1 MATDPVND
9 ESREAAL
16 ALLAARRAVLLER
29 SALAAHDVL
38 APEGIAFSR
47 VRDICASA
55 FGALETGLRDP
66 RSESA
71 AALPLER
78 EIARIVHRDVPFEA
92 IIHALHAALGAML
105 AIVSDAGT
113 AGGTLALAA
122 TRLTQRIGSAAASEV
137 DAAHRAALRRRA
149 ALVDRIR
156 AAAGTLAA
164 APLDLPETR
173 EEVARAAA
181 HGLRCDW
188 AMVAEPE
195 ADGRFVIAA
204 VVGRPA
210 GWVQRWSLRAD
221 EGLVKVAW
229 DTDCSSVVATPD
241 LIPYEG
247 DDRPPSVLIVALRD
261 ATRRAR
267 ALLVAGRDGGEPL
280 AIDDLTVA
288 DAIADISGR
297 TLETAA
303 ASTRAAALAG
313 ELANLRAATVTAVSG
328 TKPAPSALSAAIAA
342 RLVSADV
349 ALVRLLDDAGM
360 LLTRGVH
367 ADSAAVAAELAGTT
381 GPPDEGIVAS
391 VLSGEEVAFDDVQSA
406 PGSVLRAMASGSGFS
421 ALALPVTARR
431 RVVGVLELVRGPR
444 QPFTE
449 AERGHARTVAAQM
462 ALVLAVSDAP
472 RGAGAGSAG
481 ALEGIGAALAAGGD
495 LDASSRLV
503 ARTAVMSAGA
513 TRATVY
519 AMDGPD
525 ALVAVATHGVRPEE
539 RGDAAGAALA
549 VDSLRRDEPVL
560 TGGAAEVEALA
571 GGGTSPVVLSLPL
584 RARGEP
590 AGVLQ
595 LGFESREVGVA
606 AASSLSLAVF
616 AERAGEALSRAA
628 EVARVR
634 ARLATVTALCDAAA
648 PPGPLSVVDLL
659 AAALRLAGATSG
671 GVYARSDDETL
682 EAVSVLGVA
691 EDATPLVRGIVEEG
705 ARRGDGGPIVRDDL
719 ASTHASPRPPGCRCR
734 GRHRGA
740 PARGRHTRRGPG
752 APLHGAGDGDRA
764 PEAVARLTSPMRRG
778 HRRRGAWTAHRR
790 ARARGRPRARR
801 GGRLAAPAR
810 GLRRAV
816 RRPGQRP
823 GRRSHPRPGR
833 GSRGLWG
840 SRRRPARRP
849 AAAPPGRRCTSRSRL
864 ARGAGPPRARL
875 GPGDRRAAR
884 PPGAGRRDGAPG
896 RRRGRRGP
904 ARAVPA
910 RRLVGRA
917 GAARPARRGARR
929 GGARLARPEPAVST
943 PRPPRSSAG
952 SRRSSS
958 QAARFTLST
967 VDPVAGSRDMG
978 TLDRVKMHSLLRYSA
993 PACPRRRP
1001 FAAAAGSA
1009 APARAPP
1016 RRRPSPPR
1024 RPRRRRRR
1032 HRAATDPSP
1041 TASASA
1047 ACPSAA

>member
-1 MATDPVND
+1 MATDPVSD

-16 ALLAARRAVLLER
+16 SLLAARRPVLLER

-47 VRDICASA
+47 VRDICANA
-55 FGALETGLRDP
+55 FGALESVLRDP

-92 IIHALHAALGAML
+92 IIHALHAALGALL
-105 AIVSDAGT
+105 AIVSDAGPP
-113 AGGTLALAA
+113 GGTLALAA
-122 TRLTQRIGSAAASEV
+122 TRLTQRIGSAAAAEV

-204 VVGRPA
+204 VIGRPA

-261 ATRRAR
+261 ATRTAR

-303 ASTRAAALAG
+303 ATTHAAALAG

-328 TKPAPSALSAAIAA
+328 DEAGALGALAAIAA

-391 VLSGEEVAFDDVQSA
+391 VLAGEEIAFDDHASA
-406 PGSVLRAMASGSGFS
+406 PSSVLRVVSGTGFS
-421 ALALPVTARR
+421 AIALPVTARR

-472 RGAGAGSAG
+472 RGTGAGSAG

-503 ARTAVMSAGA
+503 ARTAVVSAGA

-549 VDSLRRDEPVL
+549 VDALRRDEPVL

-571 GGGTSPVVLSLPL
+571 GGGASPVVLSLPL

-595 LGFESREVGVA
+595 LGFESREIGVA

-628 EVARVR
+628 EVGRVR

-648 PPGPLSVVDLL
+648 PPGPLSAMDLL
-659 AAALRLAGATSG
+659 AAALRIGGATSG
-671 GVYARSDDETL
+671 GVYARGDDQTL
-682 EAVSVLGVA
+682 EAVSVLGLA
-691 EDATPLVRGIVEEG
+691 DDATPLVRGIVEEG

-719 ASTHASPRPPGCRCR
+719 SADARL
-734 GRHRGA
+734 A
-740 PARGRHTRRGPG
+740 PAARAAGVAAAIVT
-752 APLHGAGDGDRA
+752 PLREGGTAVGILALLFKARAIGDRA
-764 PEAVARLTSPMRRG
+764 QEAVARLAAPLAAVLAAEQRGRRIAELELAV
-778 HRRRGAWTAHRR
+778 RRTRDEAVASQRRLEAFDELSTALATGQDADLILAQAAARVASVAAAAVQHAGDGQLRPAALHVEAGSLEEPVRRVLSQGLAADEAVRR
-790 ARARGRPRARR
+790 ALAGETVLLTAGTEDEGPLGPFLRTGSSAALVPLGPAGNVRGVVVLVSLDPTHAVDAEAAAAVR
-801 GGRLAAPAR
+801 RLAA
-810 GLRRAV
+810 L
-816 RRPGQRP
+816 
-823 GRRSHPRPGR
+823 
-833 GSRGLWG
+833 
-840 SRRRPARRP
+840 
-849 AAAPPGRRCTSRSRL
+849 
-864 ARGAGPPRARL
+864 
-875 GPGDRRAAR
+875 
-884 PPGAGRRDGAPG
+884 
-896 RRRGRRGP
+896 
-904 ARAVPA
+904 
-910 RRLVGRA
+910 
-917 GAARPARRGARR
+917 
-929 GGARLARPEPAVST
+929 
-943 PRPPRSSAG
+943 
-952 SRRSSS
+952 
-958 QAARFTLST
+958 
-967 VDPVAGSRDMG
+967 
-978 TLDRVKMHSLLRYSA
+978 
-993 PACPRRRP
+993 
-1001 FAAAAGSA
+1001 
-1009 APARAPP
+1009 
-1016 RRRPSPPR
+1016 
-1024 RPRRRRRR
+1024 
-1032 HRAATDPSP
+1032 
-1041 TASASA
+1041 
-1047 ACPSAA
+1047 

>member
-122 TRLTQRIGSAAASEV
+122 TRLTQRIGSAAAAEV

-303 ASTRAAALAG
+303 ASTRAAALAA

-328 TKPAPSALSAAIAA
+328 DEAGALGALAAIAA

-406 PGSVLRAMASGSGFS
+406 PGSVLRAMASGTGFS
-421 ALALPVTARR
+421 AVALPVTARR

-449 AERGHARTVAAQM
+449 SERGHARTVAAQM

-648 PPGPLSVVDLL
+648 PPGPLSVMDLL

-719 ASTHASPRPPGCRCR
+719 ASDARLASAAKAA
-734 GRHRGA
+734 GA
-740 PARGRHTRRGPG
+740 AAAIV
-752 APLHGAGDGDRA
+752 APLREGGTPVGVLALLFTERAIGDRA
-764 PEAVARLTSPMRRG
+764 PEAVARLTSPMAAVIAAEGRGRRI
-778 HRRRGAWTAHRR
+778 AELELEA
-790 ARARGRPRARR
+790 ARARDEAVASRRRLEAFDELSAALASGQDVDLILAQAAARVASVAAAAVQHVDDGHLRPAALHVEAGSLEEPVRRVLSQGLATDGLVRRALAGETVLLTAGAEDEGPLGPFLRTGSSAALVPLGPNGQVR
-801 GGRLAAPAR
+801 GVVVLVSLDPSHVVDAEAAAAVRRLAA
-810 GLRRAV
+810 L
-816 RRPGQRP
+816 
-823 GRRSHPRPGR
+823 
-833 GSRGLWG
+833 
-840 SRRRPARRP
+840 
-849 AAAPPGRRCTSRSRL
+849 
-864 ARGAGPPRARL
+864 
-875 GPGDRRAAR
+875 
-884 PPGAGRRDGAPG
+884 
-896 RRRGRRGP
+896 
-904 ARAVPA
+904 
-910 RRLVGRA
+910 
-917 GAARPARRGARR
+917 
-929 GGARLARPEPAVST
+929 
-943 PRPPRSSAG
+943 
-952 SRRSSS
+952 
-958 QAARFTLST
+958 
-967 VDPVAGSRDMG
+967 
-978 TLDRVKMHSLLRYSA
+978 
-993 PACPRRRP
+993 
-1001 FAAAAGSA
+1001 
-1009 APARAPP
+1009 
-1016 RRRPSPPR
+1016 
-1024 RPRRRRRR
+1024 
-1032 HRAATDPSP
+1032 
-1041 TASASA
+1041 
-1047 ACPSAA
+1047 